1 MGKQMS
7 RATDKM
13 AEYIKLKVV
22 GPDSNEISFR
32 VKMMTKMDKLKKS
45 YSERVGVPVGSLR
58 FL

>member
-1 MGKQMS
+1 MS